1 MSAFIRQLAVARAQR
16 EEFLAQR
23 ERLIAEAR
31 GDNGAAPAH
40 EWEGT
45 RLRFQNP
52 DGTWGEWVDL
62 RGKAGK
68 TGKEGKPG
76 LHVIGGG
83 GSRFDPAS
91 LPVLDDAALISD
103 FLVLEREG
111 KAYRVSL
118 SQLQIV
124 IGGGGTQPT
133 GGVTLN
139 GEDITVGGVLV
150 TVNGGV
156 ATDEG
161 EAVLTK
167 RIDTVS
173 DSLVYRG
180 EAQPG
185 TAESAPTWRIARIEF
200 TQDGDVTELWAGG
213 NAAFAFAW
221 ADRATLTY
229 S

>member
-40 EWEGT
+40 EWDGT

-62 RGKAGK
+62 RGKQGK
-68 TGKEGKPG
+68 PGKEGKSG

-83 GSRFDPAS
+83 GSRFDPAA
-91 LPVLDDAALISD
+91 LPVLEDAPLETD
-103 FLVLEREG
+103 YLVLERAG

-118 SQLQIV
+118 SQLQSV
-124 IGGGGTQPT
+124 IGGGGTHPT

-139 GEDITVGGVLV
+139 GEYITVGGVFV
-150 TVNGGV
+150 TVNS
-156 ATDEG
+156 G
-161 EAVLTK
+161 E
-167 RIDTVS
+167 
-173 DSLVYRG
+173 
-180 EAQPG
+180 
-185 TAESAPTWRIARIEF
+185 
-200 TQDGDVTELWAGG
+200 
-213 NAAFAFAW
+213 
-221 ADRATLTY
+221 
-229 S
+229 